1 MTLSRYVLT
10 HVWVSTRPLFSLP
23 PTLCASQVFGA
34 NRVLFAVDFPY
45 SVKDA
50 GRAVLVALPLSGVHR
65 AKVVGGNAGM
75 LFGLRPA
82 RCHRGNRRANL
93 ARRRIVHGP
102 RHDRP

>member
-1 MTLSRYVLT
+1 MTASRYVLT

-23 PTLCASQVFGA
+23 PPLCASQVFGA

-82 RCHRGNRRANL
+82 RVSHRQPASETGTSPNRPRA
-93 ARRRIVHGP
+93 AA
-102 RHDRP
+102 